1 MNKLFF
7 RINWFLLIHICIIN
21 LFILVG
27 ANSNE
32 KLNLISIGKDS
43 APVKIKIYSSL
54 TCPHCANFHFNVLP
68 KIQEKYV
75 KTGKVKVIFIDFPLD
90 LAALNASKIL
100 HCVEKNKQILIMN
113 LIYEKQSQWTVG
125 SDIEEIN
132 NGLREI
138 VTTTGINPDKINKC
152 FFDENIENE
161 LLNARIEGHKKYSIS
176 STPTIIINEKKLN
189 GSISFE
195 NIEKEIKKNI

>member
-21 LFILVG
+21 LLILVG

-54 TCPHCANFHFNVLP
+54 TCPHCANFHLNVLP

-113 LIYEKQSQWTVG
+113 LIYEKQSQWAVG
-125 SDIEEIN
+125 SNIEEIN

-138 VTTTGINPDKINKC
+138 VTTTGINLDKINKC

-189 GSISFE
+189 GSNSFE